1 MTDERKHDWDLHV
14 ADGGAGEELTST
26 DPASQSLAKA
36 LRLSFRLLTTIMVLV
51 IIAFLLTGIKQ
62 VKPNQVAIRSI
73 FGNIVGTSRQGLT
86 WTWPFP
92 IGKVDLI
99 DTSERTLV
107 VDDFWLMETPE
118 DSTIPLAERRPRSA
132 GLIPG
137 YDGALL
143 TGDGNLIHVRL
154 RCIYAVG
161 SGVDPE
167 TQMDQAVL
175 FRINVNDQT
184 QAQADRAGEPLNS
197 EVILRSV
204 MCRAAIRAAAQRTAE
219 RIRKNP
225 GDFLAEVERL
235 AQEQLDEMQTG
246 MEIGTINTDGVHWPL
261 RVIPDYMAASQ
272 ASHERDVRV
281 NGAVARARGELAQM
295 AGAGADLLVGEV
307 DDEGNLTGG
316 VALAHQRAL
325 AEDNTALAT
334 LLARELEAGRD
345 TGGLIHVYTRLRD
358 MDDPAAD
365 IVLVEIDR
373 VLLSNDTTGR
383 AKLVL
388 QRASAE
394 RAEMVEPVKGRLA
407 RYQELLPSYQREP
420 ELLVAQLWNQTRDRI
435 LSGVTIEKFYF
446 SPLTGTLNLEI
457 TRDPAVV
464 RALQRQMLQGSNS
477 DDQDE

>member
-1 MTDERKHDWDLHV
+1 MTDERKHDWELHL
-14 ADGGAGEELTST
+14 ADSGAGEKPTST
-26 DPASQSLAKA
+26 DPAAQSLAKA
-36 LRLSFRLLTTIMVLV
+36 LRLSFRLLTIIMILV
-51 IIAFLLTGIKQ
+51 IVAFLLTGIKQ
-62 VKPNQVAIRSI
+62 VKANQIAIRSV
-73 FGNIVGTSRQGLT
+73 FGRIIGTSRQGLT
-86 WTWPFP
+86 YTWPFP

-107 VDDFWLMETPE
+107 VNDFWLMETPE
-118 DSTIPLAERRPRSA
+118 ESTIPLAERRPRGK
-132 GLIPG
+132 GLMPG

-143 TGDGNLIHVRL
+143 TGDGNLVHVRL
-154 RCIYAVG
+154 RCIYSVG

-175 FRINVNDQT
+175 FRINVNDQSSAET
-184 QAQADRAGEPLNS
+184 QRTGEPLNS

-204 MCRAAIRAAAQRTAE
+204 VCRAAIRAAANRTAE

-235 AQEQLDEMQTG
+235 AQAQLDELKTG
-246 MEIGTINTDGVHWPL
+246 MEINTINTDGVHWPL
-261 RVIPDYMAASQ
+261 RVIPDYMQASQ
-272 ASHERDVRV
+272 ASHERDVRI
-281 NGAVARARGELAQM
+281 NEAVASARGELAQM

-316 VALAHQRAL
+316 VARAHQEAL
-325 AEDNTALAT
+325 AEGNEVLASV
-334 LLARELEAGRD
+334 LASELDAGRD

-358 MDDPAAD
+358 RNDPNAE
-365 IVLVEIDR
+365 IVLAEIDR
-373 VLLSNDTTGR
+373 VLLSNETTGR

-394 RAEMVEPVKGRLA
+394 RTELIEPVKGRLA
-407 RYQELLPSYQREP
+407 RYQELLPSYQRDP
-420 ELLVAQLWNQTRDRI
+420 ALLADQLWAQTRDRI
-435 LSGVTIEKFYF
+435 LSGATVEKFYF

-464 RALQRQMLQGSNS
+464 RALQRRLLQDGQ